1 VPNADTCSED
11 VDVDNNA
18 FTPFPFLWVLIML
31 RGAVRVAVRVV
42 NDETDTMSV
51 FIMTIDRISSSS
63 SSKGGD
69 KDTDLLDDWDML
81 LYYDVYLYNS

>member
-42 NDETDTMSV
+42 KDETDTMSV

-81 LYYDVYLYNS
+81 LYDVYLYNS